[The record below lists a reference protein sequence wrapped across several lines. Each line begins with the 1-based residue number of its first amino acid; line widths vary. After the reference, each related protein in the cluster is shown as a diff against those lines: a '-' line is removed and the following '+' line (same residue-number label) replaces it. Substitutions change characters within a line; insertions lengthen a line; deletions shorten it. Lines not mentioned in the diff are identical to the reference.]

1 MVTGDLVL
9 DPAGALDE
17 FRGTWEKDMERS
29 TSQDEHLA
37 ALGVPWLVRTAIV
50 RSRQTTAIATEGA
63 AWTETT
69 QNIGGRKVQTLQ
81 LDNTVQQ
88 RRNPLDQSAVTM
100 ASALRSDGCVVT
112 ESEYVDK
119 GIEQTLTRA
128 VEWSAS
134 RDRSLVGDIYHV
146 TNTMLLRRSGKRL
159 VAHSYFNRV
168 EEEDEDE
175 EVEGTGG
182 GAAAMR

>member
-1 MVTGDLVL
+1 M
-9 DPAGALDE
+9 
-17 FRGTWEKDMERS
+17 
-29 TSQDEHLA
+29 
-37 ALGVPWLVRTAIV
+37 
-50 RSRQTTAIATEGA
+50 
-63 AWTETT
+63 
-69 QNIGGRKVQTLQ
+69 
-81 LDNTVQQ
+81 QQ